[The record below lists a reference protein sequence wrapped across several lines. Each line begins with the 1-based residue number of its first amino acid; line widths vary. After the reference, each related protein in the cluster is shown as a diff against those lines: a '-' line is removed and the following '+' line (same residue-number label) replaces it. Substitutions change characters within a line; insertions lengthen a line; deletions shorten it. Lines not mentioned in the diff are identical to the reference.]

1 MMTLRKIIAPFFPS
15 PPREYSQGY
24 MADLIRAFE
33 QFVTIVRNP
42 GEGRNTTIVLTNLP
56 TSDAAIE
63 FGTLFLHGN
72 ELRVAQEGVVPV
84 DGEGMALAM
93 GSVSVSTS

>member
-1 MMTLRKIIAPFFPS
+1 MTLRKIIAPFFPS

-42 GEGRNTTIVLTNLP
+42 GEGRNTTIVLTSLP
-56 TSDAAIE
+56 TSDAAVEI
-63 FGTLFLHGN
+63 GTLFLHGDD
-72 ELRVAQEGVVPV
+72 LRVAIGGVVPIS
-84 DGEGMALAM
+84 GIGMALSM
-93 GSVSVSTS
+93 GTVTVTVS